1 MIKYIIGILIN
12 LFNPAVS
19 LFVKIDDK
27 SKISRKAKVYS
38 GVQVTHSTMG
48 DYSYLSGNS
57 RLIYA
62 NVGKFCSIGGNCA
75 IGMGTHSLNYIST
88 SSIFTAKKNGTGIAW
103 TRNNSFSEF
112 NTVTIGN
119 DVWIGQR
126 VMIMGGVNIGNG
138 AVIGAGAV
146 VTKDVPPYAIVGGVP
161 AKIIRYR
168 FPADVIDKIEK
179 SEWWKLDDNTLKKN
193 IVLFQNPLGDDNLAQ
208 LIKLTSK
215 LSTED

>member
-1 MIKYIIGILIN
+1 MVKYIIGILIN

-19 LFVKIDDK
+19 FFVKIDNK
-27 SKISRKAKVYS
+27 SKISRKAKIYG

-75 IGMGTHSLNYIST
+75 IGMGAHSLNYIST
-88 SSIFTAKKNGTGIAW
+88 SSIFTAKKNGTRIAW
-103 TRNNSFSEF
+103 TRNSSFSEF

-126 VMIMGGVNIGNG
+126 VMIMYGVNIGNG

-168 FPADVIDKIEK
+168 FPAEVIDALEK
-179 SEWWKLDDNTLKKN
+179 SEWWRLPDDVLRRN
-193 IVLFQNPLGDDNLAQ
+193 IALFQKPLDLTDVQKLIEIKRDVNL
-208 LIKLTSK
+208 
-215 LSTED
+215 